1 MTMLYS
7 SAKQEL
13 QQMKKGK
20 QKKEKTKT
28 AAVVGSMSLS
38 ELQEMCRTLKL
49 EKEVTFHYTI
59 RGSICSVLHHKGL
72 K

>member
-1 MTMLYS
+1 MLYS

-28 AAVVGSMSLS
+28 TVVVGSMSLS
-38 ELQEMCRTLKL
+38 ELQELC
-49 EKEVTFHYTI
+49 
-59 RGSICSVLHHKGL
+59 
-72 K
+72 